1 MDVQFW
7 GVRGTFPVAG
17 RPASSIGGNTPC
29 AAVTS
34 GAGDVM
40 IIDAGTGIRALGEAL
55 IAGRKTAPLC
65 LSLFFT
71 HFHLDHIQGL
81 PFFAPLLL
89 VDAEIR
95 FYSAIDP
102 EDMKAYLERLMGKP
116 YFPIPFDRTPAPK
129 SFHKIDEAGIN
140 IGPVRISACPLHHPQ
155 GCVAYRLEENGAAVV
170 FATDTEPVAG
180 QLDERL
186 AEFAKGASCLVY
198 DAMFRPKEYASAK
211 QGWGHSTW
219 LEAAKLA
226 KAAGVSNLVL
236 SHFNPDHSDR
246 VVLGFRRR
254 ARRIF
259 PAVRCA
265 REGLRLTLTPN
276 GPAAKEREDD
286 RS

>member
-17 RPASSIGGNTPC
+17 RPASRIGGNTPC

-34 GAGDVM
+34 GAGDVF

-55 IAGRKTAPLC
+55 IVGRKTGPLR
-65 LSLFFT
+65 LSLVFT
-71 HFHLDHIQGL
+71 HFHLDHVQGL

-95 FYSAIDP
+95 FYSAVDP
-102 EDMKAYLERLMGKP
+102 EDMKGYLGRLMGKP
-116 YFPIPFDRTPAPK
+116 YFPMPFDRTPAAK
-129 SFHKIDEAGIN
+129 SFHKIDGAGIG
-140 IGPVRISACPLHHPQ
+140 IGSARISACPLHHPQ

-170 FATDTEPVAG
+170 FATDTEPVADRV
-180 QLDERL
+180 DERL
-186 AEFAKGASCLVY
+186 AEFAKGASYLVY
-198 DAMFRPKEYASAK
+198 DAMFTPEEYVSGR
-211 QGWGHSTW
+211 QSWGHSTW
-219 LEAAKLA
+219 LEGAKLA
-226 KAAGVSNLVL
+226 KAAGVSNLIL

-246 VVLGFRRR
+246 VILGLARR
-254 ARRIF
+254 ARGIF
-259 PAVRCA
+259 PAATCA

-276 GPAAKEREDD
+276 GPTARGREAD

>member
-17 RPASSIGGNTPC
+17 RPASRIGGHTPC

-34 GAGDVM
+34 GRGEVM

-55 IAGRKTAPLC
+55 IAGRKTGPLR
-65 LSLFFT
+65 LSLIFT
-71 HFHLDHIQGL
+71 HFHLDHVQGL

-95 FYSAIDP
+95 FYSADDP
-102 EDMKAYLERLMGKP
+102 EDMKEYLARLMGKP
-116 YFPIPFDRTPAPK
+116 YFPMPFGRTPATK
-129 SFHKIDEAGIN
+129 SFHKIDEAGIG
-140 IGPVRISACPLHHPQ
+140 IGQVRISACPLHHPQ

-170 FATDTEPVAG
+170 FATDTEPVSERV
-180 QLDERL
+180 DERL
-186 AEFAKGASCLVY
+186 AEFAKGASYLVY
-198 DAMFRPKEYASAK
+198 DAMFTPEEYVSGR

-219 LEAAKLA
+219 LEGAKLA
-226 KAAGVSNLVL
+226 KAAGVSNLIL

-246 VVLGFRRR
+246 AIRGLARR
-254 ARRIF
+254 ARGIF
-259 PAVRCA
+259 PATSRA
-265 REGLRLTLTPN
+265 REGRRMTIPPN
-276 GPAAKEREDD
+276 GPAAQGREAD